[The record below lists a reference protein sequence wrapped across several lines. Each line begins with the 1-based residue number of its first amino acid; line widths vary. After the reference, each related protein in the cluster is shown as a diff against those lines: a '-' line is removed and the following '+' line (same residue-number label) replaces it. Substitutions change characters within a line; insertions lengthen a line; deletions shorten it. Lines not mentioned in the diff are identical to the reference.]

1 MDAKETHSEGRK
13 CIAIK
18 RHIKQCL
25 RAEVRTAED
34 GSDQFDGKKETFSL
48 WDPAEGQDRI

>member
-48 WDPAEGQDRI
+48 